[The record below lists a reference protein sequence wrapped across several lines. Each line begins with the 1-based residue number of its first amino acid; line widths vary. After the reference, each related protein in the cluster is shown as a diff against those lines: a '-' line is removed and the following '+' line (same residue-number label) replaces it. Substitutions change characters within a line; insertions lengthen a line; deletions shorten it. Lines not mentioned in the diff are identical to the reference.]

1 MKCHVGVD
9 AGTGLVHTMTVT
21 AANDHDI
28 TQAASL
34 IREDD
39 EVVYG
44 DSGYLGV
51 EKRDEVNNDPHLSGI
66 DYRINRRPKSL
77 PRVSDNAIVG
87 KDLSN
92 TGSPPCA
99 ARWNTFFGSSSAC
112 LVTEKSCTGACEKTR
127 TVCTQCLPAPICI
140 CLPEAGRKLAF
151 LTRGYCALFCPKR
164 TQWRR
169 YMEQNAM
176 KIGICYKF
184 SPAIPSLKF

>member
-1 MKCHVGVD
+1 MVWTL
-9 AGTGLVHTMTVT
+9 ARLVHTMTVT

-66 DYRINRRPKSL
+66 DYRITAARRACPGYPTTPL
-77 PRVSDNAIVG
+77 IG

-140 CLPEAGRKLAF
+140 CL
-151 LTRGYCALFCPKR
+151 RGLGENSPLPDEGVLRPFCPKR